1 MNKLVESLI
10 KERVIDKN
18 SLIDYLSK
26 NKNSVISLGLL
37 IENNLIEKETLYSFI
52 LKKIREGHYSF
63 DNLESLEQEGI
74 DTTDLYKFIAK
85 RLNIE
90 YVNLNDTEIDSS
102 LLDKVSTSLLLKNRA
117 IVLEEDD
124 MYILAVFAD
133 PFDMAAQDA
142 ISRFFPKKILKIGL
156 AQASSIKEKLIQV
169 ETYESLKSYVEEI
182 KNDLNNTLDD
192 EEDNE
197 SPAVLKLIDLILRS
211 SILAKASDI
220 HIEVTEKNCIVRDR
234 IDGMLQQRFIF
245 DKAVF
250 GPLASRIK
258 LLSNLDIAER
268 RKPQDGRFSA
278 KVLESDY
285 DFRVSTLPTLIGE
298 SIVMRILDKS
308 KTLITLEDMGMND
321 KSYKAFK
328 DGISA
333 PYGIVLVTGPTGSGK
348 TTTLYASLNAIKS
361 TKDKII
367 TVEDPVEYQMGGI
380 QQVQVN
386 NSAGLSFAA
395 ALRSIL
401 RQDPDKI
408 MIGEIRDTETL
419 RIAIQAAMTGHLVL
433 STLHTNDAISA
444 IFRMVDMGIE
454 SYLVSGSLVAIQ
466 AQRLVRKICPF
477 CKEETQIGGSIL
489 NEIQEYIPKDRELTF
504 YKGAGCK
511 HCYNTGYAGREMIS
525 EVLAISS
532 EIARLIASDATKE
545 VITKQAVSEGFS
557 TMFRDGVLKALDGK
571 TTVEEIFRV
580 ARL

>member
-1 MNKLVESLI
+1 MNKIVELLIKDGLLDKKELLRLLSDEPNISISIKSLIDNNLIDEDKFYSFMLSKIRQGIFSFDIVESL
-10 KERVIDKN
+10 
-18 SLIDYLSK
+18 
-26 NKNSVISLGLL
+26 
-37 IENNLIEKETLYSFI
+37 
-52 LKKIREGHYSF
+52 
-63 DNLESLEQEGI
+63 ESEGI
-74 DTTDLYKFIAK
+74 NPVKFYKYVAHE
-85 RLNIE
+85 LNIE
-90 YVNLNDTEIDSS
+90 YVDLNDKEIDSS
-102 LLDKVSTSLLLKNRA
+102 LLNQIPTAFLLKNRA
-117 IVLEEDD
+117 IVVEDD
-124 MYILAVFAD
+124 DLYTLVVFAD
-133 PFDMAAQDA
+133 PFDLAAQDA
-142 ISRFFPKKILKIGL
+142 IARFFPKKIVKIGISN
-156 AQASSIKEKLIQV
+156 SSDIKDKLIQI

-182 KNDLNNTLDD
+182 KKDLQTTADSEDD
-192 EEDNE
+192 E

-211 SILAKASDI
+211 SILARASDI

-245 DKAVF
+245 DKIVF

-278 KVLESDY
+278 KVLDKDF

-321 KSYKAFK
+321 ESYQKFKSS
-328 DGISA
+328 IET

-361 TKDKII
+361 VKDKII
-367 TVEDPVEYQMGGI
+367 TVEDPVEYQMTGI

-386 NSAGLSFAA
+386 NSAGLSFAS

-408 MIGEIRDTETL
+408 MIGEIRDKETL

-444 IFRMVDMGIE
+444 IYRMIDMGIE

-466 AQRLVRKICPF
+466 AQRLVRKICPE
-477 CKEETQIGGSIL
+477 CKVRSTISGSIL
-489 NEIQEYIPKDRELTF
+489 NEIKQYIPEGRELTF
-504 YKGAGCK
+504 YKGEGCK
-511 HCYNTGYAGREMIS
+511 HCFHTGYIGREMIS
-525 EVLAISS
+525 EVLVVSNVMT
-532 EIARLIASDATKE
+532 RMIASEVPKE
-545 VITKQAVSEGFS
+545 ELEKQAKDEGFID
-557 TMFRDGVLKALDGK
+557 MFEDGIIKALDGK
-571 TTVEEIFRV
+571 TTVDEIFRV
-580 ARL
+580 ARM

>member
-1 MNKLVESLI
+1 MGEMIENLI
-10 KERVIDKN
+10 KDGLV
-18 SLIDYLSK
+18 
-26 NKNSVISLGLL
+26 NKNTLISYISKSDNPKIDLGDLIRDGLL
-37 IENNLIEKETLYSFI
+37 NKEQFYDYI
-52 LKKIREGHYSF
+52 LKKIRAGVYTF
-63 DNLESLEQEGI
+63 DFINKLEQEDI
-74 DTTDLYKFIAK
+74 NIEEVYKFIAQK
-85 RLNIE
+85 LGIE
-90 YVNLNDTEIDSS
+90 YVDLNSIEIDSS
-102 LLDKVSTSLLLKNRA
+102 LFDKVSTSLLLKIRA
-117 IVLEEDD
+117 IVVDEDD
-124 MYILAVFAD
+124 LYVLVVFAD
-133 PFDMAAQDA
+133 PFDLAAQDA
-142 ISRFFPKKILKIGL
+142 VSRYFPKKMLKIGL
-156 AQASSIKEKLIQV
+156 AQDKLIKEKLIQI
-169 ETYESLKSYVEEI
+169 ETYESLKTYVDDIREDLRNTAGSEES
-182 KNDLNNTLDD
+182 D
-192 EEDNE
+192 E

-211 SILAKASDI
+211 SIVAKASDI

-245 DKAVF
+245 DKVVF
-250 GPLASRIK
+250 GPLASRLK

-278 KVLESDY
+278 TVAGGEY
-285 DFRVSTLPTLIGE
+285 DFRISTLPTLIGE

-308 KTLITLEDMGMND
+308 KTVIALEDMGMNE
-321 KSYKAFK
+321 KSYEKFK
-328 DGISA
+328 NGITT

-361 TKDKII
+361 DKDKII
-367 TVEDPVEYQMGGI
+367 TVEDPVEYQMAGI

-386 NSAGLSFAA
+386 NSAGLTFAS

-466 AQRLVRKICPF
+466 AQRLVRKICPH
-477 CKEETQIGGSIL
+477 CKVRTELSNRML
-489 NEIQEYIPKDRELTF
+489 NDIKDFLPPDRELTF
-504 YKGAGCK
+504 YKGKGCK
-511 HCYNTGYAGREMIS
+511 HCYNSGYIGREMIS
-525 EVLAISS
+525 EVLTVSN
-532 EIARLIASDATKE
+532 EIARMIAAEETKE
-545 VITKQAVSEGFS
+545 VITKQAKKEGFM
-557 TMFRDGVLKALDGK
+557 TMFEDGIIKALDGK